1 MSNWTPE
8 LSCCDWY
15 SDWRGCIGVTAAC
28 DGGRR
33 SSAERS
39 RRTDQCR
46 PTWATGNARSAASPS
61 RSPCCCGAWR
71 SSRWRRSTP
80 PRPTWTTS
88 SETTGASGAS
98 TTTGLFT
105 PSERFITRAP
115 RRVRARAPWTVP
127 CASDPGVPA
136 STPDARES
144 DIRHAVRCARLWPG
158 SVSTGAE
165 RTGSWRSSG
174 WENFNPPSPV
184 LFTSSHSWSGLIAL
198 IYPKIKTLTRSQ
210 VWCRQWDPLL
220 CRFVVYC
227 LHDVIFLT
235 GGKPKREQCPR
246 PITHG
251 AFSRLHSSRSV
262 IIFGL

>member
-1 MSNWTPE
+1 MCQTEP
-8 LSCCDWY
+8 LSCPMLWLILRTDGGG
-15 SDWRGCIGVTAAC
+15 GCIGVTAAC

-46 PTWATGNARSAASPS
+46 STWATGNARSAASPS

-80 PRPTWTTS
+80 PRLTWTTS
-88 SETTGASGAS
+88 SGTTGASGAS

-105 PSERFITRAP
+105 ASERFITRAP

-136 STPDARES
+136 STPGARES

-158 SVSTGAE
+158 SVSTGAK

-174 WENFNPPSPV
+174 WENFYPPSPV
-184 LFTSSHSWSGLIAL
+184 AFTSSHSWSGLIAL
-198 IYPKIKTLTRSQ
+198 IYPIIKKFTCTGAMQTVWPATR
-210 VWCRQWDPLL
+210 LL
-220 CRFVVYC
+220 CC
-227 LHDVIFLT
+227 FLSAW
-235 GGKPKREQCPR
+235 CY
-246 PITHG
+246 
-251 AFSRLHSSRSV
+251 
-262 IIFGL
+262 IINRR